1 MSVPE
6 KSPSNPTTQAVPGN
20 CQLMP
25 TWPPPTTPLARRFV
39 SKGSKKRFL
48 ILISISSAS
57 NLLSVQPPPI
67 WAPIYGPV
75 QVQTGA
81 GGGGGALTGRS
92 AAIADVASAVSPSVV
107 SPSAT
112 PKVRIIAPLRTNE
125 LGFGLRRI
133 HLAESLVTPIALGQ
147 YRAEVRKYW

>member
-1 MSVPE
+1 M
-6 KSPSNPTTQAVPGN
+6 
-20 CQLMP
+20 
-25 TWPPPTTPLARRFV
+25 
-39 SKGSKKRFL
+39 
-48 ILISISSAS
+48 SSAS

-81 GGGGGALTGRS
+81 GGGGGAFTGRS

-112 PKVRIIAPLRTNE
+112 PKVRIIAPLRNNE

-133 HLAESLVTPIALGQ
+133 HLAESLMTPIAPG
-147 YRAEVRKYW
+147 KYWTEVCKYCGRVFTQISSPVAFLHRIKNHGKQIILCGN